1 MLDRPDKETTSTKG
15 VVHNQGNTV
24 VMGNLCNSLKVGD
37 VVLWVSN
44 RFNVDH
50 LCVVVNGRGKVL
62 GLVARDELCV
72 YAETGKEDL
81 ELVVGSAVH
90 VGGGHNVVAG
100 MAEGGDGHEL
110 SGLSGGGGDSGDTA
124 LESSNPLLED
134 IDSGLCMGKFSQ
146 FHSNN

>member
-1 MLDRPDKETTSTKG
+1 MLDRSNKETTSAKG
-15 VVHNQGNTV
+15 VVNHQRNTV
-24 VMGNLCNSLKVGD
+24 VVSNLCDGLKVGD

-44 RFNVDH
+44 RLDVDH

-62 GLVARDELCV
+62 GLVALDELCG
-72 YAETGKEDL
+72 YAEARKEDL

-90 VGGGHNVVAG
+90 VGGGDNVVAG

-110 SGLSGGGGDSGDTA
+110 SGLSGGGGDSGDTT
-124 LESSNPLLED
+124 LESCDPLLKD
-134 IDSGLCMGKFSQ
+134 IDSRLYIGKFSQ